1 MSYFHPLSF
10 LSCSL
15 ITITYSHP
23 HGHNTTLTP
32 TSSPTALIISETDS
46 LPATNY
52 EINLYADDS
61 TSDNSNSGIST
72 MGLTLLI
79 SGAILTI
86 ISIFA
91 FKVFLQWREHRK
103 MKAHPHESRSSLWQK
118 TKSISMSNLVST
130 TRTSIS
136 SPFPPDG
143 TSMNANNV
151 SVSNTRTMTTP
162 VSTEIAP
169 DKEQRLNEIW
179 NESEQTVHEME
190 IDIDF
195 NDDNV
200 LSPKSKQSIGY
211 TEGRDE
217 NMENESSSTKMADP
231 DPRDDPNWR
240 SPSKKYRITVVSID
254 ELKINDQYEDDE
266 IISHRNGYRHNGPR
280 HMVQVNSQSVS
291 EYAGSD
297 IDDDGGDH
305 HVVDNEMNEEIGNTF
320 QRTDDGFYDDEME
333 EDLDEDDEVYPID
346 PYEHRRNGHGRVETL
361 ETLVMTDGAPIHPP
375 LPTMEDRESGHSR
388 HSSAATESVHGFEA
402 EESIEEESDSLAVVV
417 PEDE

>member
-52 EINLYADDS
+52 ESNLYADDS
-61 TSDNSNSGIST
+61 TSDNSNSGISKT
-72 MGLTLLI
+72 GLALLI

-86 ISIFA
+86 IFIFV

-103 MKAHPHESRSSLWQK
+103 MKAHPHESRTSLWQK

-211 TEGRDE
+211 IEGIFA
-217 NMENESSSTKMADP
+217 SCS
-231 DPRDDPNWR
+231 
-240 SPSKKYRITVVSID
+240 
-254 ELKINDQYEDDE
+254 
-266 IISHRNGYRHNGPR
+266 
-280 HMVQVNSQSVS
+280 
-291 EYAGSD
+291 
-297 IDDDGGDH
+297 GG
-305 HVVDNEMNEEIGNTF
+305 EE
-320 QRTDDGFYDDEME
+320 
-333 EDLDEDDEVYPID
+333 V
-346 PYEHRRNGHGRVETL
+346 
-361 ETLVMTDGAPIHPP
+361 
-375 LPTMEDRESGHSR
+375 
-388 HSSAATESVHGFEA
+388 
-402 EESIEEESDSLAVVV
+402 EESKEKEPGTRSGSMESPPMNAITPKQTSAESNDSN
-417 PEDE
+417 D